1 MILMFSIV
9 TGVLSTTNSLTIVLL
24 SPFANIAVTL
34 MLYLPSF
41 SSSDVTSNLP
51 FANSPWL
58 STFVKTSLP
67 SLSSTTI
74 LALTASLSIS
84 PVNVGVLSLS
94 AGSGELVENL
104 PV

>member
-24 SPFANIAVTL
+24 SPFANIAVAL

-41 SSSDVTSNLP
+41 STSDVTSNLP
-51 FANSPWL
+51 FANSLWL
-58 STFVKTSLP
+58 SSFVKTSCP
-67 SLSSTTI
+67 FLSRTVMI
-74 LALTASLSIS
+74 ALVALLSML

-94 AGSGELVENL
+94 TGSGALVENL
-104 PV
+104 SV